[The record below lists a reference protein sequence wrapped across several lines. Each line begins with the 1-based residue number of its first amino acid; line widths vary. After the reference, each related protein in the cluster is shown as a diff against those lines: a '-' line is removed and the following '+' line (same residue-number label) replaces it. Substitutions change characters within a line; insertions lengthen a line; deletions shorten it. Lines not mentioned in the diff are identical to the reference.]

1 MENHMINIENLTKFY
16 GDQKGIENVTF
27 SVNKGDIFGFIGPNG
42 AGKTTTIRTLLSL
55 IKPTSGHAEIFGM
68 DCIKHSRAIAA
79 RVGYLPAETYYYDKM
94 RVKELLKYAAEL
106 YKVDAKARIVELSE
120 RLKLDVNR
128 KIVELSS
135 GNKKKVAIVAAL
147 LHSPELLIMDEPTS
161 GLDPLIQRT
170 FFEILKEENKKGVT
184 ILFSSHVLSDVQKIS
199 NKVAILK
206 DGTVINI
213 HNASEMRE
221 FGYKKI
227 NLSAYK
233 DIPENY
239 FSTQGIA
246 DYKQNEK
253 EASFIYK
260 GEISAIIGKINDL
273 KVRDVDIQEPS
284 LEEIFL
290 HYYK

>member
-1 MENHMINIENLTKFY
+1 M
-16 GDQKGIENVTF
+16 
-27 SVNKGDIFGFIGPNG
+27 NKGDIFGFIGPNG
-42 AGKTTTIRTLLSL
+42 AGKTTTIRTLLAL

-68 DCIKHSRAIAA
+68 DCIKHARTIAA

-94 RVKELLKYAAEL
+94 RVKELLKYAADL
-106 YKVDAKARIVELSE
+106 YKVKAKGRILELAE

-128 KIVELSS
+128 KIVDLST

-147 LHSPELLIMDEPTS
+147 LHSPGLIIMDEPTS
-161 GLDPLIQRT
+161 GLDPLVQQT
-170 FFEILKEENKKGVT
+170 FFEILKQENQKGTT

-206 DGTVINI
+206 NGSIINI
-213 HNASEMRE
+213 HNTSEMRE
-221 FGYKKI
+221 YGYKKI
-227 NLSAYK
+227 TLSAYK
-233 DIPENY
+233 EIPENC
-239 FSTQGIA
+239 FTVKGIA
-246 DYKQNEK
+246 DLQIKDK

-260 GEISAIIGKINDL
+260 GEISSIISTINDL
-273 KVRDVDIQEPS
+273 KVRDIIIQEPS